1 MGAHDVTDFES
12 QVISR
17 SATTPVLVDFWA
29 AWCGPCRMLGPVL
42 EKLAAEASGRWE
54 LAKVDTEVHQ
64 EIAARYGIR
73 SIPAVKLFVDG
84 EPVEEF
90 VGALS
95 EPQVRAWLERALP
108 SPADREV
115 HQAEDLAGEGDLD
128 AARSLLESVLDRF
141 PDDEA
146 AKVVL
151 ARLEVWEQPERA
163 RGLLEGIGMGSES
176 HGEAEGI
183 RELAHLFLDLDEPEA
198 GPPSPTRLTY
208 MSAVA
213 ALRGRDFATAL
224 DGFISVIGSDRE
236 FDDDGAR
243 KACLAIFQFLGED
256 DPVTRQYR
264 PLFASAVYA

>member
-1 MGAHDVTDFES
+1 VGAHDVTDFEA

-42 EKLAAEASGRWE
+42 EKLAGEAHGRWE
-54 LAKVDTEVHQ
+54 LAKVDTEAQ
-64 EIAARYGIR
+64 PELAERFGIR

-84 EPVEEF
+84 EPTEEF

-95 EPQVRAWLERALP
+95 EPQVSAWLERALP
-108 SPADREV
+108 SPVAADVRR
-115 HQAEDLAGEGDLD
+115 AEDLIGNGDL
-128 AARSLLESVLDRF
+128 AAAGAVLESILERF
-141 PDDEA
+141 PDEETA
-146 AKVVL
+146 RVVL
-151 ARLEVWEQPERA
+151 ARLEVWEKPERA
-163 RGLLEGIGMGSES
+163 RDLLDGIGMGSES
-176 HGEAEGI
+176 YGEAEGI
-183 RELAHLFLDLDEPEA
+183 RELAHLFLDLDQPET

-208 MSAVA
+208 MAAVA
-213 ALRGRDFATAL
+213 ALRGRDFVTAL
-224 DGFISVIGSDRE
+224 DGFISVIGSDRD

-264 PLFASAVYA
+264 PAFASAVYA